1 MESGKLYFFT
11 ATILNWQHLLATD
24 ECKQIIID
32 EWKRLIKLHRITL
45 YAFVIMPNH
54 YHIIWSVSEKYNP
67 EDIQRDFHKWTAKQ
81 LIALLKTNQPQE
93 LSRFHV
99 DAADRNFQIWERNPL
114 PVELY
119 TEEVIW
125 QKLEY
130 LPTGRQAFTTTRV
143 RRSGDWHRCLNCTF
157 ILLSGIICLTKM
169 NGVLSHTYRMLELPG
184 FCC

>member
-24 ECKQIIID
+24 ECKQIIVD

-81 LIALLKTNQPQE
+81 LIASLKTNQPQE

-99 DAADRNFQIWERNPL
+99 DAPDRAFQIWERNPL

-130 LPTGRQAFTTTRV
+130 IHNNPCQEKWRLAPLPELYLYSSARYYL
-143 RRSGDWHRCLNCTF
+143 LNKDERGF
-157 ILLSGIICLTKM
+157 ITHIQDA
-169 NGVLSHTYRMLELPG
+169 
-184 FCC
+184 